1 MKQPCVYMM
10 SNQLNGTLYIGVTS
24 DLVRRVYEHKSG
36 VIAGF
41 THKYGLK
48 NLGWYEVHEHME
60 SAIVREKQLKAGSRA
75 KKIEL
80 IARMNP
86 KWFDLYDEIV

>member
-24 DLVRRVYEHKSG
+24 YLLRRVYEHKSG

-48 NLGWYEVHEHME
+48 N
-60 SAIVREKQLKAGSRA
+60 
-75 KKIEL
+75 
-80 IARMNP
+80 
-86 KWFDLYDEIV
+86 